1 MGLPTALPQVL
12 AMAALKV
19 AISVLPV
26 PLVEQTAHLLR
37 EGLGQGRWRGQLPG
51 VVRLAEALGVSTHTL
66 RAALLLLETEGR
78 VALSEDGRSRHVTA
92 KGTADK
98 HQLRIGILLY
108 GPLDEDS
115 PHTIHFMISLH
126 HALEGE
132 GFLPFFSTS
141 NQASLRRDVGRIRD
155 YVKNTPA
162 DAWIVSCG
170 TRDVLEWFAAQSF
183 PSFALFGRRDQVALP
198 NAGPDKAPAVI
209 DAIRELIRL
218 GHQRI
223 IMLSNKLRR
232 LPEPGRV
239 ERVFL
244 SELARH
250 GLPVSSFN
258 LPDWEETPAG
268 LRALLESLFKITPPT
283 AIIIDELPQLIG
295 VQQFLALRRLR
306 VPEQVSLITTDYD
319 TSFALCQPAV
329 THVNWHTTP
338 IIRRVVQWAKNV
350 STGRPDFK
358 PTNFPAELV
367 PGGTI
372 APVWKGDL

>member
-1 MGLPTALPQVL
+1 
-12 AMAALKV
+12 MAHLRRL
-19 AISVLPV
+19 S
-26 PLVEQTAHLLR
+26 LVEQTANLLR
-37 EGLGQGRWRGQLPG
+37 EGLGHGRWRGQLPG
-51 VVRLAEALGVSTHTL
+51 VVRLAEELGVSTHAL
-66 RAALLLLETEGR
+66 RAALQLMETEGL
-78 VALSEDGRSRHVTA
+78 VALSEDGRSRTVTA

-98 HQLRIGILLY
+98 RQLRIGILLY
-108 GPLDEDS
+108 GPLAEDS

-126 HALEGE
+126 HALESE

-141 NQASLRRDVGRIRD
+141 TQASLRRDVGRIRD
-155 YVKNTPA
+155 YVKKTPA

-170 TRDVLEWFAAQSF
+170 TRDVLEWFAAQSA
-183 PSFALFGRRDQVALP
+183 PCFALFGRRDQVGLP
-198 NAGPDKAPAVI
+198 NAGPDKAPPVI
-209 DAIRELIRL
+209 EATRELIRL

-223 IMLSNKLRR
+223 IMLCTKLRR

-239 ERVFL
+239 EREFL

-283 AIIIDELPQLIG
+283 AIIIDELPPLIG

-319 TSFALCQPAV
+319 TSFSLCQPTV
-329 THVNWHTTP
+329 THVNWHSTP

-350 STGRPDFK
+350 SAGRPDFK
-358 PTNFPAELV
+358 PTNFPAEFV
-367 PGGTI
+367 AGGTI
-372 APVWKGDL
+372 APVWNVER